1 MRGVEWGD
9 RGGGGEAGGD
19 EDVRCFMHISAEIYC
34 QVIGIVVNLFWT
46 ILSRFGAY

>member
-1 MRGVEWGD
+1 MEGAIEEVGVN
-9 RGGGGEAGGD
+9 GGGE
-19 EDVRCFMHISAEIYC
+19 EVRCFISAEIYC